1 MKNKNIV
8 LCGFMGCGKTTIGK
22 QLAKITSMEYIDI
35 DQYIE
40 QQQNTTISEIFAQN
54 GEGYFRELEHQ
65 ACNELSAK
73 KGCVISAGGGTL
85 LFERNVEVLKQN
97 STVLLLDVPLSTI
110 KSRLHNDKKRPLLQ
124 RADKDKAMEEMYNAR
139 LPVYK
144 SVADQI
150 INADKS
156 PLAVAEEIKALL
168 KKQQ

>member
-1 MKNKNIV
+1 
-8 LCGFMGCGKTTIGK
+8 MGCGKTTIGK
-22 QLAKITSMEYIDI
+22 QLAKLTSMEYIDI

-40 QQQNTTISEIFAQN
+40 QQQNTTISEIFAEY
-54 GEGYFRELEHQ
+54 GEGHFRELEHK
-65 ACNELSAK
+65 ACKELSSK

-85 LFERNVEVLKQN
+85 LFERNVEALKEN
-97 STVLLLDVPLSTI
+97 GIVLLLDVPLDTI
-110 KSRLHNDKKRPLLQ
+110 KQRLSNDQNRPLLQ
-124 RADKDKAMEEMYNAR
+124 RPDKDKAMEEMYNAR

-168 KKQQ
+168 KKQQL

>member
-1 MKNKNIV
+1 
-8 LCGFMGCGKTTIGK
+8 MGCGKTTIGK

-40 QQQNTTISEIFAQN
+40 EKQGTTISEIFAKN

-85 LFERNVEVLKQN
+85 LFERNVEELKQN
-97 STVLLLDVPLSTI
+97 GTVLLLDVPLSTI
-110 KSRLHNDKKRPLLQ
+110 KNRLGNDKSRPLLQ
-124 RADKDKAMEEMYNAR
+124 SADKDKVMEEMYNAR

-144 SVADQI
+144 SVADHI
-150 INADKS
+150 INADNS
-156 PLAVAEEIKALL
+156 PLAVSEEIKELL
-168 KKQQ
+168 KKQKI